1 MADAA
6 APPAPRLRV
15 TTLVLAAAGVAVS
28 GYLAY
33 EHARSQSPICV
44 IGGGG
49 CATVANSRYAE
60 LAGIPVAAYGLAMYV
75 LVGAL
80 ALVRAVWA
88 RAVGFAVVLAGVV
101 FSGYLTVLE
110 LFVIDAICPWCV
122 ASALICVALAVIA
135 GAWLGGALAAAAT
148 PPRERRTVSSAAGAR

>member
-1 MADAA
+1 MADTAA
-6 APPAPRLRV
+6 SPAPRLRV
-15 TTLVLAAAGVAVS
+15 TTLALAAAGIAVS

-33 EHARSQSPICV
+33 EHARSQSPVCV

-60 LAGIPVAAYGLAMYV
+60 LAGIPVAAYGVAMYAF
-75 LVGAL
+75 VGVL
-80 ALVRAVWA
+80 ALVGAVWA

-101 FSGYLTVLE
+101 FSGYLTMLE

-122 ASALICVALAVIA
+122 TSALICVALAVVS
-135 GAWLGGALAAAAT
+135 GAWLRRALAAAPA
-148 PPRERRTVSSAAGAR
+148 PRDRRTVSSAAGAR

>member
-6 APPAPRLRV
+6 ASPAPRLRV
-15 TTLVLAAAGVAVS
+15 ATLALAAAGIAVS

-33 EHARSQSPICV
+33 EHARSQSPVCV

-60 LAGIPVAAYGLAMYV
+60 LAGIPVAAYGLAMYAF
-75 LVGAL
+75 VGVL
-80 ALVRAVWA
+80 ALVGAVWA

-122 ASALICVALAVIA
+122 TSALICVALAIVS
-135 GAWLGGALAAAAT
+135 GVWLRRALAAAAAA
-148 PPRERRTVSSAAGAR
+148 PSDRRTVSSAAGAR